1 MTRAR
6 LFELISRREAARLA
20 GLSRDRAAVLGQ
32 AQQAEVL
39 SQRLSRMMDELAP
52 RQGVTAAAT
61 LRDAGLLAASLA
73 AEADRQQ
80 GRIEQARQEAER
92 LRLLIGQHDHRR
104 RLSADAASAARVD
117 AAAEA
122 ETRAATLA
130 PARRNT

>member
-6 LFELISRREAARLA
+6 LFELMSRREAARLA
-20 GLSRDRAAVLGQ
+20 GLSRDRVAVMGQ
-32 AQQAEVL
+32 VQQAEAL
-39 SQRLSRMMDELAP
+39 NQRLGRMMDELAP

-61 LRDAGLLAASLA
+61 LRDAGLLAAGLA

-80 GRIEQARQEAER
+80 VRIEQARHEAER
-92 LRLLIGQHDHRR
+92 LRLLIGQHDQRR
-104 RLSADAASAARVD
+104 RLSADAATAARAE

-122 ETRAATLA
+122 ETRAGALT